1 MGYLDIILCIPLI
14 WGLYNGYTKGL
25 IIQTASLLALI
36 LGAYGAI
43 VFSNL
48 TQDILAS
55 NFEIDNK
62 YIPII
67 SFATTFIAIVIA
79 VHFLGKVLEKSIN
92 MIALG
97 LFNKLLGA
105 VFGVLKVALLLSAL
119 IFVFEGL
126 DKQFSLIPQDA
137 KSKSVLYRPM
147 SKLIPAIVPDARK
160 IMNMRLVEY

>member
-1 MGYLDIILCIPLI
+1 M
-14 WGLYNGYTKGL
+14 
-25 IIQTASLLALI
+25 ASLLALI
-36 LGAYGAI
+36 LGVYGAI

-48 TQDILAS
+48 TQGILTS
-55 NFEIDNK
+55 NFQIDNK

-105 VFGVLKVALLLSAL
+105 VFGLLKVALLLSAL

>member
-1 MGYLDIILCIPLI
+1 MFIIFL
-14 WGLYNGYTKGL
+14 
-25 IIQTASLLALI
+25 ASLLALI
-36 LGAYGAI
+36 LGVYGAI

-48 TQDILAS
+48 TQGILTS
-55 NFEIDNK
+55 NFQIDNK

-105 VFGVLKVALLLSAL
+105 VFGLLKVALLLSAL

>member
-1 MGYLDIILCIPLI
+1 MGYLDIILCILLI

-25 IIQTASLLALI
+25 IIQMASLLALI
-36 LGAYGAI
+36 LGVYGAI
-43 VFSNL
+43 MFSNL
-48 TQDILAS
+48 TQGILTS
-55 NFEIDNK
+55 NFQIDNK

-105 VFGVLKVALLLSAL
+105 VFGLLKVALLLSAL

>member
-1 MGYLDIILCIPLI
+1 MGYLDIILCILLI

-25 IIQTASLLALI
+25 IIQMSSLLALI
-36 LGAYGAI
+36 LGVYGAI

-48 TQDILAS
+48 TQGILTS
-55 NFEIDNK
+55 NFQIDNK

-67 SFATTFIAIVIA
+67 SFATTLIAIVIA

>member
-1 MGYLDIILCIPLI
+1 MGYLDIILCILLI

-25 IIQTASLLALI
+25 IIQMASLLALI
-36 LGAYGAI
+36 LGVYGAI

-48 TQDILAS
+48 TQGILTS
-55 NFEIDNK
+55 NFQIDNK

-67 SFATTFIAIVIA
+67 SFATTLIAIVIA